1 MDRGNSGAVFR
12 WRAGNLVCHAVERA
26 AEDAGN
32 PEADDIFLK
41 RRDYIQPGAAEA
53 LERVGKREPGPLGGL
68 FEAAAEGIY
77 MQEGESLQEIWKRQ
91 VMNLNTDSGPIPLE
105 QEDLEQLAHL
115 GEHLGYLDVDMQERT
130 LKLYLE
136 QLDLTID
143 YLRQNQREKCR
154 LYTSLGIMG
163 GMFLVIVMF

>member
-1 MDRGNSGAVFR
+1 METPGDEPEYGFGPHSPGTGGFGT
-12 WRAGNLVCHAVERA
+12 AG
-26 AEDAGN
+26 
-32 PEADDIFLK
+32 P
-41 RRDYIQPGAAEA
+41 
-53 LERVGKREPGPLGGL
+53 
-68 FEAAAEGIY
+68 
-77 MQEGESLQEIWKRQ
+77 S
-91 VMNLNTDSGPIPLE
+91 
-105 QEDLEQLAHL
+105 

>member
-1 MDRGNSGAVFR
+1 MRPRQREFICRRESPFRRYGN
-12 WRAGNLVCHAVERA
+12 
-26 AEDAGN
+26 
-32 PEADDIFLK
+32 
-41 RRDYIQPGAAEA
+41 
-53 LERVGKREPGPLGGL
+53 
-68 FEAAAEGIY
+68 
-77 MQEGESLQEIWKRQ
+77 
-91 VMNLNTDSGPIPLE
+91 
-105 QEDLEQLAHL
+105 AHL